1 MTMIIN
7 GKTLAQKVKE
17 RVKQR
22 AAKMTI
28 QPGLGMI
35 LLGDHPASK
44 IYVLSKERAC
54 KKMGFYAKTVVL
66 PTSTSQEKL
75 LAEIKQLKRNPK
87 IHGIL
92 VQLPLPLGFDGE
104 KVVETIGYKKDVDCI
119 HPFNIGQLAS
129 LKSVNLENL
138 LVSCTVKGVIRLIE
152 STKQSIAGKKAVVV
166 GRSNLVGKPMALL
179 LLAENATVTICHS
192 KTQDLK
198 KETKQADIL
207 VVAVGK
213 PGLITA
219 DMVKKGAIVIDVGIN
234 RIGKRIVGDVDF
246 EAVRKVA
253 GYITP
258 VPGGVGPMTIACLLE
273 NTLLLTKTD
282 ERV

>member
-1 MTMIIN
+1 MVIID
-7 GKTLAQKVKE
+7 GKALAQKVKE

-22 AAKMTI
+22 MAKI
-28 QPGLGMI
+28 SIRPGLGMI

-44 IYVLSKERAC
+44 IYVFSKERAC
-54 KKMGFYAKTVVL
+54 IDMGFYVKTVIL
-66 PTSTSQEKL
+66 PTSISQEKL
-75 LAEIKQLKRNPK
+75 FVEIKKLKRNSK

-92 VQLPLPLGFDGE
+92 VQLPLPPGFDGE
-104 KVVETIGYKKDVDCI
+104 KVIEAIGYKKDVDCI
-119 HPFNIGQLAS
+119 HPFNIGQSIS
-129 LKSVNLENL
+129 LGKVDLENL
-138 LVSCTVKGVIRLIE
+138 LVSCTVKGVVRLIE

-166 GRSNLVGKPMALL
+166 GRSNLVGKPMAML
-179 LLAENATVTICHS
+179 LLAKNATVTICHS

-207 VVAVGK
+207 VVAVGQ
-213 PGLITA
+213 PNLITA

-234 RIGKRIVGDVDF
+234 RVRKRIVGDVDF
-246 EAVRKVA
+246 KKVKKVA

-273 NTLLLTKTD
+273 NTLLLAKRK
-282 ERV
+282 EG